1 MKMQKGF
8 TLVELMITVAI
19 LAILASIALPS
30 YQDSVRQT
38 RRAAAQAD
46 LMELASHM
54 ERLYTANNTYGD
66 ASSALPDLGT
76 EFYDIGFANNE
87 PDDDSFIII
96 AEPTGSQ
103 TNDDCGDLSISNT
116 GAVGVSKS
124 TVADCW

>member
-1 MKMQKGF
+1 MKQKGF

-54 ERLYTANNTYGD
+54 ERLYTTNGSYGD
-66 ASSALPDLGT
+66 ASTALPDLGT
-76 EFYDIGFANNE
+76 ELYNLSFANNE

-96 AEPTGSQ
+96 AQPQGAQAADS
-103 TNDDCGDLSISNT
+103 CGDLSISNT
-116 GAVGVSKS
+116 GDVGVTQS